1 MKNKTE
7 KTKLQLANI
16 HRWTLTAFLAQ
27 PGPVGTYARYLAP
40 ELQGQIKFTAKEVK
54 AIGLEETQT
63 GISTHGTWKTEAPKL
78 ILLDE
83 DERLALLEIVL
94 TRPRKQRLGV
104 GDDLIRM
111 LGKDRDEIKELIE
124 QYEPKEPEVKVEK
137 KAEKDPGEEKEGVNG
152 NTD

>member
-1 MKNKTE
+1 MKKKTE
-7 KTKLQLANI
+7 KTKLQLINL
-16 HRWTLTAFLAQ
+16 HRWTLAIFLAE
-27 PGPVGTYARYLAP
+27 PGPVSTYSRYLAP
-40 ELQGQIKFTAKEVK
+40 ELREQIQFTAKEVK
-54 AIGLEETQT
+54 TAGLEETQV
-63 GISTHGTWKTEAPKL
+63 GQAIHATWKTEAPKL